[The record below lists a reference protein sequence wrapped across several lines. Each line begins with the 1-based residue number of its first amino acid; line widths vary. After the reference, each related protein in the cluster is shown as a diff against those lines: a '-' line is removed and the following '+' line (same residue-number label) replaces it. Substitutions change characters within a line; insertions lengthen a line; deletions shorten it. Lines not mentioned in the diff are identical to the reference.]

1 MDLKDKVGI
10 VTGAARGIGMAI
22 ARALVRKGMNVLAV
36 DLNMESLGDLVKKAE
51 GPGAKILPLEVD
63 VTSPDATE
71 GWPGKA
77 SISGG
82 RSMSW

>member
-22 ARALVRKGMNVLAV
+22 ALELVREGMNILAA
-36 DLNMESLGDLVKKAE
+36 DLNKESLGDLVKDAE
-51 GPGAKILPLEVD
+51 DFGAKILPLEVD

-71 GWPGKA
+71 RMARKA
-77 SISGG
+77 IDQ
-82 RSMSW
+82 